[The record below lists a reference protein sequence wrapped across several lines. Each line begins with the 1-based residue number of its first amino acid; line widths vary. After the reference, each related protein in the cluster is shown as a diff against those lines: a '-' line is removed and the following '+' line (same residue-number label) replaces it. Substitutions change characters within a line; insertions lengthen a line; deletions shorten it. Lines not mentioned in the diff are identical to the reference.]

1 MNLLELLTETTEKEE
16 LYLKRLE
23 IVDNITEIYES
34 KISNLLDN
42 LVDEIKKEKLKGKKL
57 LTKVDTDNIKLS
69 LLNYFE
75 NYINRKI

>member
-1 MNLLELLTETTEKEE
+1 MNLLELLSETTKKEE